1 MRMRRQFTYRQLMSR
16 FTAGL
21 SNSSRTASAKDEP
34 IPEVRSAVLAVTN
47 TPALGDGVRQSAPD
61 HDCADGGFDQKF
73 LVDVV
78 VVHAASATF
87 RRINPLRVVVLAV
100 NLG

>member
-1 MRMRRQFTYRQLMSR
+1 MRGQFTYRKLMSR
-16 FTAGL
+16 FAACL
-21 SNSSRTASAKDEP
+21 SNSSRTASAKDKP

-61 HDCADGGFDQKF
+61 HDCADGGFDQICF
-73 LVDVV
+73 T
-78 VVHAASATF
+78 AASATF
-87 RRINPLRVVVLAV
+87 RRINPLRVVVLTV

>member
-1 MRMRRQFTYRQLMSR
+1 MIVTGYLTNSQRMLFLT
-16 FTAGL
+16 TGL
-21 SNSSRTASAKDEP
+21 SNSSRAASAKDKP

-61 HDCADGGFDQKF
+61 HDCADGGFDQIC
-73 LVDVV
+73 LT
-78 VVHAASATF
+78 AASATF